1 MGKTVEPNF
10 PSAILTVCRQELNAS
25 ELEVIEGNVPEGL
38 QGHLFL
44 LASAGYVDSKP
55 LAGTPLQLP
64 SIDGSPVIN
73 GDGMIFRLDF
83 QKKVDGDGQQ
93 PTPGQVWLSTKVAGT
108 PSQVADRAIF
118 NNKENSQN
126 PEFEQFHF
134 LNLGVAR
141 LSEWL
146 GVRNVVNT
154 AWLPMKFP
162 GENTRLLVTLDAGRP
177 YEIDPVSLDVVTA
190 VGWNKEW
197 IPQME
202 LRLPFGLMM
211 STAHPYFDPRAK
223 DENDRAKPVTFTV
236 NYSKTFKT
244 MLAPIFEY
252 GVEKEEEKI
261 AAELKEFM
269 QEMKRLLKFIEGAIA
284 CINKV
289 EQKAPIFKLFH
300 KLSRTTL
307 SSRLLL
313 ENDLVLTARHR
324 DLKDFSREIKQIL
337 LDEIHSVDRLENLQV
352 ELQDF
357 IQLLNLGLQFLG
369 DLINIPNLT
378 YVMRWDGQGDFE
390 RWKLI
395 NPDGTPVTIQQTLHQ
410 IGVTK
415 DYIVLMDT
423 SLKIGLA
430 QLVTLKNKKFD
441 KSVRKLLDYPQLP
454 YSSIYIIPRAALK
467 DGERPAN
474 QQSQEKTVVA
484 QKLVI
489 PREGFHFLVDY
500 ENPEDKI
507 TLYAIHAC
515 AWDVAEWMR
524 PTDFPLTDNPRPPLG
539 MLVDGMDISQ
549 VGRYEIEGSTGK
561 LLEQPRLTYNLDYT
575 WAIGLCTY
583 SETKQNDEWFPPQT
597 FDNIY
602 LDSFGAWKDLLSDF
616 IWDLYKDYKYREIP
630 VHQVRELS
638 DRGKPSA
645 ISRLDTHQMKLLDG
659 YQFPP
664 GYFGDSAQ
672 FVPRHQGT
680 GDSTDGYIICTVN
693 YNPDPCNRLKSGKS
707 EIWVF
712 LANDLRQGPVCK
724 FAHPLLSFAF
734 TTHTVWLPEIA
745 PRNSK
750 YCIPVRED
758 FQELVDQIAPHRP
771 EIQGRIQKLF
781 DEDIYPQFP
790 QS

>member
-1 MGKTVEPNF
+1 MGESIERANF
-10 PSAILTVCRQELNAS
+10 PSAILTVCRQELDAS
-25 ELEVIEGNVPEGL
+25 ELKLIEGTIPEDL

-55 LAGTPLQLP
+55 LAGTPLLLP
-64 SIDGSPVIN
+64 SMEGSPVIN

-83 QKKVDGDGQQ
+83 QKKVDRDGQQ
-93 PTPGQVWLSTKVAGT
+93 PTPGQVWLNTKIAGT

-118 NNKENSQN
+118 NSQGNSQN
-126 PEFEQFHF
+126 QEFEQFHF
-134 LNLGVAR
+134 SNLGVAR

-177 YEIDPVSLDVVTA
+177 YEIDPVSLEVVTA

-202 LRLPFGLMM
+202 LRLPFGLIM
-211 STAHPYFDPRAK
+211 STAHPYFDARAK
-223 DENDRAKPVTFTV
+223 DEKNQPKPVTFTV

-244 MLAPIFEY
+244 MLAPIFDY
-252 GVEKEEEKI
+252 NVEKDLEEI
-261 AAELKEFM
+261 AESLREFLQELKN
-269 QEMKRLLKFIEGAIA
+269 LLQSIECAIA
-284 CINKV
+284 CINKW
-289 EQKAPIFKLFH
+289 EQKAPIFKLIH
-300 KLSRTTL
+300 KISRTAI
-307 SSRLLL
+307 SSSLVL
-313 ENDLVLTARHR
+313 ENDLVLVARSR

-337 LDEIHSVDRLENLQV
+337 IDEIHSVDRLENLQV

-378 YVMRWDGQGDFE
+378 YLIRWDGQGDFE

-395 NPDGTPVTIQQTLHQ
+395 HPDGTPVTIQQTLHQ
-410 IGVTK
+410 IGVTQ
-415 DYIVLMDT
+415 DYVVLMDT

-441 KSVRKLLDYPQLP
+441 KSVRKLLDYPQSP
-454 YSSIYIIPRAALK
+454 DSTIYIIPRAALTE
-467 DGERPAN
+467 GERPAN
-474 QQSQEKTVVA
+474 KQSQEKTVVV

-489 PREGFHFLVDY
+489 PREGFHFVVDY
-500 ENPEDKI
+500 ENPDDKI

-515 AWDVAEWMR
+515 AWDVAEWIR
-524 PTDFPLTDNPRPPLG
+524 PADLPLTGNPRPPLG
-539 MLVDGMDISQ
+539 MLVNGMDINQ
-549 VGRYEIEGSTGK
+549 VGRYEIDGKTGK
-561 LLEQPRLTYNLDYT
+561 LLAEPRLTYNLDYS

-583 SETKQNDEWFPPQT
+583 SETKQNDEWLPPKI

-602 LDSFGAWKDLLSDF
+602 LDSFGAWKDLLSPF
-616 IWDLYKDYKYREIP
+616 IYDLYKDYKYREIP
-630 VHQVRELS
+630 ADRVREIS
-638 DRGKPSA
+638 DRGNTAA
-645 ISRLDTHQMKLLDG
+645 ISRLDTHKMELLDG
-659 YQFPP
+659 YQFCP
-664 GYFGDSAQ
+664 GYFADSVQ

-680 GDSTDGYIICTVN
+680 GDSTDGYIVCTVN

-712 LANDLRQGPVCK
+712 HANNLQAGAVCK

-745 PRNSK
+745 PRNSS
-750 YCIPVRED
+750 YSIPVRED
-758 FQELVDQIAPHRP
+758 FQPLVDKIAPERP
-771 EIQGRIQKLF
+771 AIQTRIQKLF
-781 DEDIYPQFP
+781 DEEIYPQFT
-790 QS
+790 Q

>member
-1 MGKTVEPNF
+1 MGQSVGQNF

-25 ELEVIEGNVPEGL
+25 ELEVIEGKLPEDL

-44 LASAGYVDSKP
+44 LASAGFADSKP
-55 LAGTPLQLP
+55 LAGTPLLLP
-64 SIDGSPVIN
+64 SIDGSPAIN

-83 QKKVDGDGQQ
+83 HKKVDRDGQQ
-93 PTPGQVWLSTKVAGT
+93 PTPDRVWLSTKIAGT

-118 NNKENSQN
+118 NSQENSQN
-126 PEFEQFHF
+126 SEFEQFHF
-134 LNLGVAR
+134 FNLGVAR

-154 AWLPMKFP
+154 AWLPMKLP

-177 YEIDPVSLDVVTA
+177 YEIDPVSLEVVTA

-202 LRLPFGLMM
+202 LRLPFGLIM

-223 DENDRAKPVTFTV
+223 DENNQPKPTNFTV

-252 GVEKEEEKI
+252 DAEKEVEEI
-261 AAELKEFM
+261 VAELRKFM
-269 QEMKRLLKFIEGAIA
+269 QELKDILQFIKGAIA
-284 CINKV
+284 CINKW
-289 EQKAPIFKLFH
+289 EQKAPIFKLIR
-300 KLSRTTL
+300 KLSRTAL
-307 SSRLLL
+307 STSLLG
-313 ENDLVLTARHR
+313 ETDLMRVATPGE
-324 DLKDFSREIKQIL
+324 LKEFSREFKQIL
-337 LDEIHSVDRLENLQV
+337 IDEIHSVDRLEDLQID
-352 ELQDF
+352 LQDF
-357 IQLLNLGLQFLG
+357 LQFLNLGLQFLG

-378 YVMRWDGQGDFE
+378 YLIRWDGQGDFE

-410 IGVTK
+410 IGITE
-415 DYIVLMDT
+415 DYVVLMDT

-441 KSVRKLLDYPQLP
+441 RSVRKLLDYPQLP

-474 QQSQEKTVVA
+474 KQSQEKTVVA

-489 PREGFHFLVDY
+489 PREGFHFVVDY
-500 ENPEDKI
+500 ENPQDKI

-539 MLVDGMDISQ
+539 MLVDGMDINQ
-549 VGRYEIEGSTGK
+549 VGRYEIDGKTGK
-561 LLEQPRLTYNLDYT
+561 LLAEPRLTYNLDYT
-575 WAIGLCTY
+575 WATGLCTY
-583 SETKQNDEWFPPQT
+583 SDTKQNDEWLPPQT

-602 LDSFGAWKDLLSDF
+602 LNSYGAWKDLLSDF
-616 IWDLYKDYKYREIP
+616 IYDLYKDYKYREIP
-630 VHQVRELS
+630 ADIMREIS
-638 DRGKPSA
+638 DRGKPAA
-645 ISRLDTHQMKLLDG
+645 ISRLDTHKMELLDN

-664 GYFGDSAQ
+664 GYFANSIQ

-680 GDSTDGYIICTVN
+680 GDSIDGYIVCTVN

-707 EIWVF
+707 EIWIF
-712 LANDLRQGPVCK
+712 HANELPKGPACKLA
-724 FAHPLLSFAF
+724 HSLLSFAF
-734 TTHTVWLPEIA
+734 STHTVWLPEIA
-745 PRNSK
+745 PRNSN
-750 YCIPVRED
+750 YSIPVRED
-758 FQELVDQIAPHRP
+758 FQPLVDRIAPHRP
-771 EIQGRIQKLF
+771 EIQTRIQKLF
-781 DEDIYPQFP
+781 DEEIYPQFP
-790 QS
+790 Q